1 MTSWTAWSKPPFDVA
16 PKTDSG
22 PPRDLTKQM
31 NTQPKSN
38 ASGILLALGGGI
50 ILSMNDL
57 AIKALSGAYALHQII
72 LIRAFIGIS
81 LALALMWISK
91 PGFRQILT
99 QRPGAHL
106 IRVSI
111 VMVSN
116 ITYFVGLSLMPLAD
130 AVAVAFVSPLFV
142 TMMSA
147 LILGEQVG
155 PRRWAAVAM
164 GLLGVV
170 IMTRPGQGMI
180 QPAAILVLI
189 SAFCY
194 ASSHMMT
201 RRMRDTESAAT
212 LSFYVQVGF
221 IIVSSIFGILTGDGH
236 MAQAPGSTW
245 EFLFR
250 PWVMPPFA
258 DWWAFVATG
267 MAVGIGGLMMS
278 QAYRTTEA
286 ALVAP
291 FEYIGMPMAIF
302 GGVVVFSTWPDH
314 TAWAGIAL
322 ICGAGLYTL
331 WRETVRRKVED
342 VAAPSGDL

>member
-1 MTSWTAWSKPPFDVA
+1 MSPTEQKSARNRAELPLMTAPISPKPA
-16 PKTDSG
+16 PST
-22 PPRDLTKQM
+22 
-31 NTQPKSN
+31 
-38 ASGILLALGGGI
+38 GILFALGGAI

-57 AIKALSGAYALHQII
+57 AIKALSDTYALHQVI
-72 LIRAFIGIS
+72 LIRAIIGLVLV
-81 LALALMWISK
+81 LAVMKVSAAGL
-91 PGFRQILT
+91 RQTLT
-99 QRPGAHL
+99 RRPAAHL
-106 IRVSI
+106 FRVSI

-130 AVAVAFVSPLFV
+130 AVAVAFVAPLFV
-142 TMMSA
+142 TLMSA
-147 LILGEQVG
+147 VILREYVG
-155 PRRWAAVAM
+155 PRRWAAVAV

-170 IMTRPGQGMI
+170 IMTRPGGGII

-201 RRMRDTESAAT
+201 RHMRETESAMT
-212 LSFYVQVGF
+212 MNFYTQIGFTVVSLSFGF
-221 IIVSSIFGILTGDGH
+221 VAGDGH
-236 MAQAPGSTW
+236 LAQAPGSTW

-250 PWVMPPFA
+250 PWILPPME
-258 DWWAFVATG
+258 DWWAFIATG
-267 MAVGIGGLMMS
+267 LAVGIGGLMMS
-278 QAYRTTEA
+278 QAYRTSEA
-286 ALVAP
+286 ALIAP

-302 GGVVVFSTWPDH
+302 WGVVAFGTWPDG

-331 WRETVRRKVED
+331 WRETVRRKVQD

>member
-1 MTSWTAWSKPPFDVA
+1 LPIFKALICFMSAQPTSNST
-16 PKTDSG
+16 
-22 PPRDLTKQM
+22 
-31 NTQPKSN
+31 
-38 ASGILLALGGGI
+38 GIFLALGGGV

-72 LIRAFIGIS
+72 LIRAMIGIS
-81 LALALMWISK
+81 LALILMALSPK
-91 PGFRQILT
+91 GFRQILT
-99 QRPGAHL
+99 RRPGAHMV
-106 IRVSI
+106 RVSI

-116 ITYFVGLSLMPLAD
+116 ITYFVGLSLLPLAD
-130 AVAVAFVSPLFV
+130 AVAVAFVAPLFV

-147 LILGEQVG
+147 VLLKERVG
-155 PRRWAAVAM
+155 PRRWAAVAI
-164 GLLGVV
+164 GLLGVIV
-170 IMTRPGQGMI
+170 MTRPGQGMI

-201 RRMRDTESAAT
+201 RRMRETESAAT
-212 LSFYVQVGF
+212 MAFYVQVGF
-221 IIVSSIFGILTGDGH
+221 ICVSSTFGLLTGDGH

-250 PWVMPPFA
+250 PWMMPPLA

-291 FEYIGMPMAIF
+291 FEYVGMPMAIF
-302 GGVVVFSTWPDH
+302 WGVVVFGTWPDN

-331 WRETVRRKVED
+331 WRETVRRKVQD

>member
-1 MTSWTAWSKPPFDVA
+1 MSE
-16 PKTDSG
+16 
-22 PPRDLTKQM
+22 
-31 NTQPKSN
+31 QPTSN
-38 ASGILLALGGGI
+38 ATGILLALGGGVT
-50 ILSMNDL
+50 LSMNDL

-72 LIRAFIGIS
+72 LIRALIGMALV
-81 LALALMWISK
+81 LAVIWFSRT
-91 PGFRQILT
+91 GFRQLLT
-99 QRPGAHL
+99 RRPAAHL
-106 IRVSI
+106 LRVSI

-130 AVAVAFVSPLFV
+130 AVATAFVAPLFV
-142 TMMSA
+142 TLMSA
-147 LILGEQVG
+147 VVLGEHVG
-155 PRRWAAVAM
+155 PRRWAAVVV

-170 IMTRPGQGMI
+170 VMTRPGEGMI
-180 QPAAILVLI
+180 QPAAILVLV

-201 RRMRDTESAAT
+201 RRMRDTESAMT
-212 LSFYVQVGF
+212 LNFFVQCGF
-221 IIVSSIFGILTGDGH
+221 IVISCVFGLVAGDGH

-250 PWVMPPFA
+250 PWITPPVG

-267 MAVGIGGLMMS
+267 IAVGVGGLMMS

-302 GGVVVFSTWPDH
+302 WGVVAFGTWPDG
-314 TAWAGIAL
+314 TAWVGIAL

-331 WRETVRRKVED
+331 WRETVRRKVQD
-342 VAAPSGDL
+342 VAAPSGDV

>member
-1 MTSWTAWSKPPFDVA
+1 MSDNSKTPLA
-16 PKTDSG
+16 
-22 PPRDLTKQM
+22 
-31 NTQPKSN
+31 
-38 ASGILLALGGGI
+38 GIFFALGGGVV
-50 ILSMNDL
+50 LSVNDL
-57 AIKALSGAYALHQII
+57 AIKALSGAYALHQVI
-72 LIRAFIGIS
+72 LLRAFIGMAIVLGVIWYS
-81 LALALMWISK
+81 GS
-91 PGFRQILT
+91 GFRQLRT
-99 QRPGAHL
+99 KRPKDHL

-116 ITYFVGLSLMPLAD
+116 VTYFVGLSLMPLAD
-130 AVAVAFVSPLFV
+130 AVATAFVAPLLV
-142 TMMSA
+142 TLMSA
-147 LILGEQVG
+147 VILGEHVG
-155 PRRWAAVAM
+155 PRRWAAVAVGM
-164 GLLGVV
+164 VGVV
-170 IMTRPGQGMI
+170 IMTRPGAGVI

-201 RRMRDTESAAT
+201 RRMRLTESAMT
-212 LSFYVQVGF
+212 LNFFVQVGF
-221 IIVSSIFGILTGDGH
+221 ILVSLAFGLFAGDGH
-236 MAQAPGSTW
+236 LAQPKGSTW

-250 PWVMPPFA
+250 PWHVPPFA

-267 MAVGIGGLMMS
+267 VAVGVGGLMMS

-291 FEYIGMPMAIF
+291 FEYVGMPMAIVWGVLVF
-302 GGVVVFSTWPDH
+302 GTWPDN

-331 WRETVRRKVED
+331 WRETARKKKDLD